1 MRVNAV
7 QGADATGTQAA
18 VSSVGQG
25 EDFSSYLQTTAS
37 LEEIFSEAAQKYN
50 VPKNLIKAIAKAE
63 SDFRPNATSGAG
75 AQGIMQLMPATAREL
90 GVTDSYDP
98 YQNIMGGT
106 KYISQ
111 MLDKYDGNVSL
122 ALAAYNAGSNN
133 VAKYGGIPP
142 FEETQNYVAK
152 VTRFMNE
159 GIDVPGGSYSISAA
173 GQGASVQ
180 EVEDS
185 YYQSILDQLFSY
197 EDYLQF
203 IDLYSKI
210 QEAQQEQ
217 LKQEQ
222 EKQEQEKQDDSY
234 YAYQEMRY
242 SPAVMNLLG
251 LYMSRVLGSMAAE
264 DRRAVLE
271 DFRTLPEK
279 LERVLENREAVQYF
293 ASQYFNRDSVF
304 YIGRNIDYALGLEG
318 SLKLKEISYVHS
330 EAYAS
335 GELKHGT
342 ISLIEDGTL
351 VVALG
356 TYGKLFAKAMSNVVE
371 VKSRGASVLALT
383 TYPHQE
389 EMART
394 ADVVMT
400 IPDIHALLLP
410 ILGVVPLQLFAYYV
424 ALMRGC
430 DIDKPR
436 NLAKSV
442 TVE

>member
-25 EDFSSYLQTTAS
+25 EDFSSYLQPTAS

-159 GIDVPGGSYSISAA
+159 GIEVPGGSYSVSAA
-173 GQGASVQ
+173 GQGGMGASVQ
-180 EVEDS
+180 EVEDN
-185 YYQSILDQLFSY
+185 YYQSILEQLFSY

-217 LKQEQ
+217 LKEEQ
-222 EKQEQEKQDDSY
+222 EKQEKQDGSY

-251 LYMSRVLGSMAAE
+251 
-264 DRRAVLE
+264 
-271 DFRTLPEK
+271 
-279 LERVLENREAVQYF
+279 
-293 ASQYFNRDSVF
+293 
-304 YIGRNIDYALGLEG
+304 
-318 SLKLKEISYVHS
+318 
-330 EAYAS
+330 
-335 GELKHGT
+335 
-342 ISLIEDGTL
+342 
-351 VVALG
+351 
-356 TYGKLFAKAMSNVVE
+356 
-371 VKSRGASVLALT
+371 
-383 TYPHQE
+383 
-389 EMART
+389 
-394 ADVVMT
+394 
-400 IPDIHALLLP
+400 
-410 ILGVVPLQLFAYYV
+410 
-424 ALMRGC
+424 
-430 DIDKPR
+430 
-436 NLAKSV
+436 
-442 TVE
+442 